1 MAAVDAFLKLE
12 GIPGDSTDA
21 KHKDEIEVESFSF
34 GLSNTGR
41 TAAGGGGGAGKV
53 TFQDFHFT
61 AATSKASPN
70 LFLACANGHHIK
82 QGTLTVRKAGRE
94 EQEFLKYEL
103 TDVMVSSY
111 QDTLVN
117 DGTNEETFTLNFAKV
132 VTSYSST
139 EPTGILARPVIATW
153 DLSAFKAD

>member
-1 MAAVDAFLKLE
+1 MAVDAFLKLD
-12 GIPGDSTDA
+12 GIPGDSTDPT
-21 KHKDEIEVESFSF
+21 HKDEIEVESFSF

-41 TAAGGGGGAGKV
+41 TTAGGGGGAGKV

-61 AATSKASPN
+61 VPASKASPK

-82 QGTLTVRKAGRE
+82 TATVTVRKAGLSAS
-94 EQEFLKYEL
+94 EFLKYEL
-103 TDVMVSSY
+103 TDVLVSSY

-117 DGTNEETFTLNFAKV
+117 DGNAEESFTLNFAKV

-139 EPTGILARPVIATW
+139 EPTGILAEPVVTAW
-153 DLSAFKAD
+153 NLSAFKAD